1 MLSSPV
7 ENVVQSGKEK
17 ISGPRVAIGP
27 VSIPGYLDR
36 PQLFLRDGNDVKVEL
51 AEFNHW
57 SEPFGEGV
65 TRVLCDAVSASLT
78 PRKGLASPMRS
89 QQPFQWRIAVDIA
102 RFARCAQRQ
111 RHPRRRLEPRERER
125 RRAQVGTFC
134 AARPRWSRHPLD
146 GTGPERPSRP
156 VRRGSW
162 ADDPVG
168 KMWGRGPFSRKV
180 PSPTPPPLSLQRLL
194 TLSNPP

>member
-1 MLSSPV
+1 MKKRAPSLLLALLALAGLLTAGGCSLGRSPRPDFYMLSSPV

-65 TRVLCDAVSASLT
+65 TPGAL
-78 PRKGLASPMRS
+78 
-89 QQPFQWRIAVDIA
+89 
-102 RFARCAQRQ
+102 
-111 RHPRRRLEPRERER
+111 RRRVRIPDPPQ
-125 RRAQVGTFC
+125 RAGLSHAF
-134 AARPRWSRHPLD
+134 AAAFPVAHCRGYRP
-146 GTGPERPSRP
+146 
-156 VRRGSW
+156 
-162 ADDPVG
+162 
-168 KMWGRGPFSRKV
+168 F
-180 PSPTPPPLSLQRLL
+180 
-194 TLSNPP
+194 

>member
-1 MLSSPV
+1 MKKRAPSLLLALLALAGLLTAGGCSLGRSPRPDFYMLSSPV

-65 TRVLCDAVSASLT
+65 TRALRRRVRILT
-78 PRKGLASPMRS
+78 PAKGWPLPCVRSSLSSGALPWISPVLTVRPTAASS
-89 QQPFQWRIAVDIA
+89 STQAGA
-102 RFARCAQRQ
+102 
-111 RHPRRRLEPRERER
+111 RERER
-125 RRAQVGTFC
+125 EE
-134 AARPRWSRHPLD
+134 PKS
-146 GTGPERPSRP
+146 
-156 VRRGSW
+156 
-162 ADDPVG
+162 
-168 KMWGRGPFSRKV
+168 GRLCS
-180 PSPTPPPLSLQRLL
+180 TPPPVPTSPRWYRPRAPFSPSSARFLGR
-194 TLSNPP
+194 